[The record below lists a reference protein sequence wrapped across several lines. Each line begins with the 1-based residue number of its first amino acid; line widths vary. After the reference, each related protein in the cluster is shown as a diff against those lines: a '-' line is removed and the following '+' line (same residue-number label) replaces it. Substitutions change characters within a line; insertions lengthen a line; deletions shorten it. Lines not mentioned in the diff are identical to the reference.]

1 MTQVNKYT
9 IIFHFIFLFLTYC
22 LLGYDKKEAYAN
34 STTQKKVS
42 SAQKTYKGEDA
53 IKRIKEILESNPDNY
68 EAHYNLGILY
78 EANFMLDEALNAYK
92 KAFLVNP
99 SSEVPL
105 IGQGRILNKKS
116 NYYEAVSIF
125 EKALGINQ
133 KRMEIY
139 YYLGITYSKIG
150 KSDDAIKVWQGAIEK
165 SRDKSSI
172 NYLNG
177 LIHKEKENNEIAEA
191 FLKKALMIK
200 PEFAAA
206 HKVLEALYSSMG
218 MYGDAYRHAEIHRK
232 INPLL

>member
-1 MTQVNKYT
+1 MTQVNRYT
-9 IIFHFIFLFLTYC
+9 IIFHLIFLFLTYC
-22 LLGYDKKEAYAN
+22 LLECDKKETYAN

-68 EAHYNLGILY
+68 EAHYNLGLLY
-78 EANFMLDEALNAYK
+78 EANFMLDKALNEYK
-92 KAFLVNP
+92 KASLVNP

-105 IGQGRILNKKS
+105 IGQGRTLNKKS

-139 YYLGITYSKIG
+139 YYLGIAYAKTGMQDNTI
-150 KSDDAIKVWQGAIEK
+150 ILLRGAIEK

-172 NYLNG
+172 NYLKG
-177 LIHKEKENNEIAEA
+177 LIHKEKEEFEIAEA
-191 FLKKALMIK
+191 FLKKALMIE

-206 HKVLEALYSSMG
+206 HMVLEALYSSMG

-232 INPLL
+232 INPFL